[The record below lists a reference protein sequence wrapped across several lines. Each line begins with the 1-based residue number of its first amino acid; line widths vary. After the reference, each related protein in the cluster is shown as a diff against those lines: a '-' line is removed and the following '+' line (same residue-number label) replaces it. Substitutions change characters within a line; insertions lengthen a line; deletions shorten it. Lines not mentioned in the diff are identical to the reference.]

1 MDEST
6 AMTLLAVALGI
17 GVFYYFLRRMTR
29 VASDARFRDL
39 SDYFLIFKKALEIL
53 NEKRWLIFIPLGIAI
68 FSWVLQFVS
77 SVIVFTQLD
86 EQIYGKSFGEL
97 FFSVSF
103 NSPYYALS
111 YTVRVLHYILANTFV
126 SIGNYNIVTQ
136 GLIYFPVCFA
146 FLFLIGFNMIRQILR
161 QVGDSSRKF
170 FRSMIYPTLGCSVV
184 VLFLY
189 GYFFGTYEE
198 TTSISYNWLSFSVYS
213 LGHLW
218 LGGLFFAFFIGI
230 FTYVVFMSYSAEEIR
245 GTINLDQVFANAKSL
260 FFFWVLLS
268 LMRSP
273 AGYMLNPPPVGP
285 ALFPG
290 LIFYFLLLLIS
301 FLLLFAPIIIVAKK
315 EKLKNGLRLS
325 LNLWKSEYPRILV
338 FLVMAVTLL
347 LVVRLFASV
356 LHGLT
361 TYSYSFLDFLFSLV
375 RLCLQL
381 FVNLWIMA
389 SWVGLF
395 HKLQPEEI
403 EMPGNSIDESIAPE
417 VMH

>member
-17 GVFYYFLRRMTR
+17 GVFYFFLHRMTR
-29 VASDARFRDL
+29 VASDTRFKDL
-39 SDYFLIFKKALEIL
+39 SDYLLVFKRALEIL
-53 NEKRWLIFIPLGIAI
+53 NEKRWLVFIPLGIAI
-68 FSWVLQFVS
+68 FSWVLQFVFS
-77 SVIVFTQLD
+77 TIILTQLS
-86 EQIYGKSFGEL
+86 EQYHGTSFGEI

-111 YTVRVLHYILANTFV
+111 CTIGALPYILANTFV
-126 SIGNYNIVTQ
+126 TMGIYNIVTQ

-146 FLFLIGFNMIRQILR
+146 FLFLIGFNRIRQILR
-161 QVGDSSRKF
+161 QVGNSSHKF
-170 FRSMIYPTLGCSVV
+170 FRNMIYPSLGCSIL

-189 GYFFGTYEE
+189 GYFFGRYEE
-198 TTSISYNWLSFSVYS
+198 ITSLSFNWASFSVYS
-213 LGHLW
+213 LGHVW

-230 FTYVVFMSYSAEEIR
+230 FTYVVYRGYSSEKIGA
-245 GTINLDQVFANAKSL
+245 TIDLHQIFTNAKPL

-268 LMRSP
+268 LVRSP

-325 LNLWKSEYPRILV
+325 LSLWKSEYPRILV

-347 LVVRLFASV
+347 LVVRLFSSV

-361 TYSYSFLDFLFSLV
+361 TYSYSFLDFFFSLV

-381 FVNLWIMA
+381 FANLWIMA

-395 HKLQPEEI
+395 HKLKPEEI
-403 EMPGNSIDESIAPE
+403 EMPGDGKDEPIAPE
-417 VMH
+417 VVR